1 MVDIEW
7 WSQPFPPEGG
17 QTAEGIKKQLGRP
30 KLDEYAVLVR
40 EAVQNSWDAR
50 VDDSISFHIDIS
62 RLKNRALQWRKLIGP
77 KDQLDK
83 GRSLLSKLHSDSV
96 ILTLSDRGTAGLGG
110 PLRANEPETE
120 GVTSNFVQFLRNVG
134 EPRDNELGGG
144 TYGFGKGIFY
154 RISQAGTIIVD
165 TKNTDNDSRSRRLMG
180 ASLGE
185 VTHDSE
191 GRRLTGRHWW
201 GKINDG
207 VPDPVLGSL
216 AEDISSQ
223 LGLPGFED
231 NETGTDIV
239 IVVPNL
245 ELDGLQGDLTEIGNR
260 LRRYIY
266 WYLWPKMSS
275 PRRKMAINFSISVEG
290 EELEFPEL
298 SRTPVLDKL
307 SEALDGIHFLEGEPF
322 VMKSHAKLGTLGRI
336 SLQHVIEAMLP
347 TESDATI
354 SIMQDSPVQPPYRH
368 VARMRQ
374 AELVVDYLQGDPM
387 PVSEVGYVGTFVASR
402 TTDDYFAQAEPPTHD
417 AWETGT
423 LTGPA
428 RGIVQRSKSF
438 IRETC
443 SKQVES
449 RAGRRSKAVQGLSR
463 LSTSLGSLIQGAP
476 GNRAVV
482 SSDRKPSSSGSANNS
497 KGSSAK
503 SWRILEHSHVVV
515 RNGNP
520 FVECSVEIDEKFS
533 GGNLLAEPTVIL
545 ARGKR
550 EKPDDAP
557 AGSRKLSVIG
567 WFSDEDPSIFIA
579 GPRIN
584 AKSARPGVWRAR
596 MEPIDS
602 VSVSLVPREEN
613 DR

>member
-1 MVDIEW
+1 MNEITW

-30 KLDEYAVLVR
+30 KLDEYAVLIR

-50 VDDSISFHIDIS
+50 VADSISFHIDIS
-62 RLKNRALQWRKLIGP
+62 RLKNRALKWRTLIAP
-77 KDQLDK
+77 NDQLDK
-83 GRSLLSKLHSDSV
+83 GRSLLSKLHSESV
-96 ILTLSDRGTAGLGG
+96 ILTLSDRGTSGLGG

-120 GVTSNFVQFLRNVG
+120 GVASNFVQFLRNVG
-134 EPRDNELGGG
+134 EPRDNDLGGG

-154 RISQAGTIIVD
+154 RISKASTIIVD
-165 TKNTDNDSRSRRLMG
+165 TKNSDNDSRSRRLMG

-207 VPDPVLGSL
+207 IPDPVLGSQ
-216 AEDISSQ
+216 AQDISSQ
-223 LGLPGFED
+223 LGLPGFND

-239 IVVPNL
+239 IVLPNL
-245 ELDGLQGDLTEIGNR
+245 ELDGLKGDLAEIGSR
-260 LRRYIY
+260 LRSYIY

-275 PRRKMAINFSISVEG
+275 PRRKPAIEFSISVEG
-290 EELEFPEL
+290 QELEFPEL
-298 SRTPVLDKL
+298 SRTPVLDKF
-307 SEALDGIHFLEGEPF
+307 SEALDGIHFLEGESF
-322 VMKSHAKLGTLGRI
+322 VMKSHAKLGILGRI

-347 TESDATI
+347 TESDTTI

-387 PVSEVGYVGTFVASR
+387 PVSEVGYVGAFVASR

-423 LTGPA
+423 LTGAA

-463 LSTSLGSLIQGAP
+463 LSTSLGALIQGAP
-476 GNRAVV
+476 GSRAVV
-482 SSDRKPSSSGSANNS
+482 SSSHKPSSSGS
-497 KGSSAK
+497 GSSGK
-503 SWRILEHSHVVV
+503 GRSGQNWKVLEHSRVVI
-515 RNGNP
+515 RDGKP
-520 FVECSVEIDEKFS
+520 FVECSVEIDEQFS
-533 GGNLLAEPTVIL
+533 GCYLLAEPTVIL

-557 AGSRKLSVIG
+557 AGSRNLSVIG
-567 WFSDEDPSIFIA
+567 WFSDENPGTFIA
-579 GPRIN
+579 GSRLN
-584 AKSARPGVWRAR
+584 AENAQPGIWRAR
-596 MEPIDS
+596 METIEN
-602 VSVSLVPREEN
+602 VSVSLILREEN
-613 DR
+613 GQ

>member
-1 MVDIEW
+1 MADIEW

-17 QTAEGIKKQLGRP
+17 HTAEGIKKQLGRP

-40 EAVQNSWDAR
+40 ESIQNSWDAR
-50 VDDSISFHIDIS
+50 VDDSISFHIDLS
-62 RLKNRALQWRKLIGP
+62 RLENRALKWRTLISP
-77 KDQLDK
+77 KDQVDE

-96 ILTLSDRGTAGLGG
+96 MLTLSDRGTTGLGG

-120 GVTSNFVQFLRNVG
+120 GVPSNFVQFLRNVG
-134 EPRDNELGGG
+134 EPRDNEMGGG

-154 RISQAGTIIVD
+154 RISQASTIIVD
-165 TKNTDNDSRSRRLMG
+165 TKNTDRDNRSRRLMG

-191 GRRLTGRHWW
+191 GHRLTGRHWW

-207 VPDPVLGSL
+207 IPDPILGSE

-223 LGLPGFED
+223 LGLPGFSND
-231 NETGTDIV
+231 ETGTDIV
-239 IVVPNL
+239 IVLPNL
-245 ELDGLQGDLTEIGNR
+245 ELDELQGDLTEIGNR
-260 LRRYIY
+260 LRSYIY
-266 WYLWPKMSS
+266 WYLWPKMAS
-275 PRRKMAINFSISVEG
+275 PRRKSAIDFSISVEG

-298 SRTPVLDKL
+298 SRTPVLDKF
-307 SEALDGIHFLEGEPF
+307 SEALDGIHFLEGEAF
-322 VMKSHAKLGTLGRI
+322 TMKSHAKLGKLGHI
-336 SLQHVIEAMLP
+336 SLQHVIEAMLS

-354 SIMQDSPVQPPYRH
+354 SIMDYSPILPPYRH

-374 AELVVDYLQGDPM
+374 AELVVDYLQGDSM
-387 PVSEVGYVGTFVASR
+387 PVSEVGYVGAFVASR
-402 TTDDYFAQAEPPTHD
+402 TTDEYFAQAEPPTHD

-482 SSDRKPSSSGSANNS
+482 SSVHKPSISGSRNNV
-497 KGSSAK
+497 KGRSTK
-503 SWRILEHSHVVV
+503 SWRILEHSHVVI

-520 FVECSVEIDEKFS
+520 FVECSVEIDEQFS
-533 GGNLLAEPTVIL
+533 GADILAEPTVIL
-545 ARGKR
+545 ARGKK

-557 AGSRKLSVIG
+557 SGSPKLSVIG
-567 WFSDEDPSIFIA
+567 WFSDQDPSAFVP

-584 AKSARPGVWRAR
+584 AENARPGVWRAR
-596 MEPIDS
+596 MVPIEN
-602 VSVSLVPREEN
+602 VSVSLKLREDN
-613 DR
+613 LR